1 MGELPSP
8 TPPRRETELLLRDRP
23 PGCFLVRFSE
33 STVGFVLS
41 YRGRERCR
49 HFVLDQLPDGRYVI
63 LGERS
68 AHAELGALLRHHATA
83 PIAPY
88 RELLTVPCPRVRI

>member
-1 MGELPSP
+1 MRDPSWGGSAP
-8 TPPRRETELLLRDRP
+8 RFAAVNPPP
-23 PGCFLVRFSE
+23 CPHPH
-33 STVGFVLS
+33 
-41 YRGRERCR
+41 RGRERCR

-63 LGERS
+63 LGECS

>member
-1 MGELPSP
+1 
-8 TPPRRETELLLRDRP
+8 
-23 PGCFLVRFSE
+23 
-33 STVGFVLS
+33 
-41 YRGRERCR
+41 RGRERCR

-88 RELLTVPCPRVRI
+88 RELLTVPCPR

>member
-1 MGELPSP
+1 MRDPSP
-8 TPPRRETELLLRDRP
+8 GGARPLVSPLLTPRPRP
-23 PGCFLVRFSE
+23 P
-33 STVGFVLS
+33 
-41 YRGRERCR
+41 RGRERCR

-88 RELLTVPCPRVRI
+88 RELLTMPCPRVRI